1 MMNKIIYVII
11 CLMFINIV
19 SAVNDTSYTSF
30 NRTQEIELMMN
41 ATLNKMNQTNETEVD
56 SIDINETKKPFV
68 MPKPT
73 DIKQIFIVV
82 AIVLGVIV
90 IGILIIWRMMFRDKK
105 YMIDEDEV
113 EKPDKKEVQDLIDK
127 I

>member
-1 MMNKIIYVII
+1 MNKIIYII
-11 CLMFINIV
+11 LCLMLISFV
-19 SAVNDTSYTSF
+19 SAANNTNQNITQL
-30 NRTQEIELMMN
+30 NRTQELELMVN
-41 ATLNKMNQTNETEVD
+41 DTLGKIEGQKQNTTEINKTE
-56 SIDINETKKPFV
+56 KKPFV

-90 IGILIIWRMMFRDKK
+90 IGILIIWRMMFRGKK
-105 YMIDEDEV
+105 YMIDDNEE